1 MSDATARAIV
11 LSAGVALA
19 IVAAVRST
27 WSP

>member
-1 MSDATARAIV
+1 MSEASVRAIV
-11 LSAGVALA
+11 LFTGVSLA